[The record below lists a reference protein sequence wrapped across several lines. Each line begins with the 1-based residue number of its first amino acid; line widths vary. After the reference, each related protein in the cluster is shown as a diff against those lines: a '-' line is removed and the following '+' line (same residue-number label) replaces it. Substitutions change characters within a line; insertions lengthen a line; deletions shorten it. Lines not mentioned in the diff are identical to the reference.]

1 MYSIP
6 SGAMLAATPGPPVPV
21 PMVRGKLAAGFPSPA
36 DDFVVKRHDINEL
49 LITHPQATFF
59 WQVSGQSMR
68 DAGIADGDI
77 LVVNRALKPRHGS
90 IVVAQVDG
98 EFTVKTLFKRADRV
112 KLVPAN
118 PTFPEITFRE
128 DQQLIICG
136 VVTAA
141 ITRFPA

>member
-1 MYSIP
+1 MNSIP
-6 SGAMLAATPGPPVPV
+6 AAALLAALTPSTLLIPFVQ
-21 PMVRGKLAAGFPSPA
+21 GKLAAGFPSPA
-36 DDFVVKRHDINEL
+36 DDFLVKRHDLNEL

-59 WQVSGQSMR
+59 WQVSGHSMR
-68 DAGIADGDI
+68 DADIPDGAI
-77 LVVNRALKPRHGS
+77 LVVNRAMKPRHGS

-98 EFTVKTLFKRADRV
+98 EFTVKTLHKRADRI

-128 DQQLIICG
+128 GQQLIICG

-141 ITRFPA
+141 IKRFT